1 MDLDKKYHVVNLQYY
16 IISKKKIH
24 RNRKSVFESNQNKDN
39 IFKNVVNLVIFIYK
53 SFLNTLYSNLAF
65 LLWNKE

>member
-1 MDLDKKYHVVNLQYY
+1 MDLDKKYHVLHLQYY

-39 IFKNVVNLVIFIYK
+39 IFKDVVNLANFDLWIIFEHPV
-53 SFLNTLYSNLAF
+53 FQLGLFAV
-65 LLWNKE
+65 E